1 MIVMINLLSSNNHE
15 QVDMMTHTYT
25 HNLNARSTI
34 IVELFL
40 EYWN

>member
-1 MIVMINLLSSNNHE
+1 MIVMINLLPSNNHE
-15 QVDMMTHTYT
+15 QVDMTHTHI

-40 EYWN
+40 E